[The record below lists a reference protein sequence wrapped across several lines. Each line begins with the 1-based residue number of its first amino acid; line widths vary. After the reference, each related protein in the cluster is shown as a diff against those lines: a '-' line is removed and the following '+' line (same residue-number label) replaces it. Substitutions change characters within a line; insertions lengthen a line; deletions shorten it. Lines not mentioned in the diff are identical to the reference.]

1 MPILRWCPVLLA
13 LAAVPAVGQQPAA
26 SAPAAN
32 ATGIQSDA
40 ANALDKSMHVGGKV
54 QKPIVVYTA
63 EAEFSQQAR
72 EAKYS
77 GIVSVY
83 LWVDKDGKPSHI
95 RVVRGAGMGLDEK
108 AVEAVRQYRFKPA
121 TLDGQP
127 VTVDMYVDVSFH
139 YGDGIN

>member
-1 MPILRWCPVLLA
+1 
-13 LAAVPAVGQQPAA
+13 
-26 SAPAAN
+26 
-32 ATGIQSDA
+32 
-40 ANALDKSMHVGGKV
+40 MHVGGKV

>member
-1 MPILRWCPVLLA
+1 MPILRWCSVLLA
-13 LAAVPAVGQQPAA
+13 LAAVPAVGQQPTTP
-26 SAPAAN
+26 APAAN
-32 ATGIQSDA
+32 ATGVQSDA
-40 ANALDKSMHVGGKV
+40 ASAPDKPMHIGGKV
-54 QKPIVVYTA
+54 KRPIVIDS
-63 EAEFSQQAR
+63 EEPEWSEQAR
-72 EAKYS
+72 EAKFS
-77 GIVSVY
+77 GDVLVY
-83 LWVDKDGKPSHI
+83 LWIDKNGKPSHV

>member
-1 MPILRWCPVLLA
+1 MPILRWCSVLLA
-13 LAAVPAVGQQPAA
+13 LAAVPAVGQQPTTP
-26 SAPAAN
+26 APAAN

-40 ANALDKSMHVGGKV
+40 ANALDKPMHVGGKV